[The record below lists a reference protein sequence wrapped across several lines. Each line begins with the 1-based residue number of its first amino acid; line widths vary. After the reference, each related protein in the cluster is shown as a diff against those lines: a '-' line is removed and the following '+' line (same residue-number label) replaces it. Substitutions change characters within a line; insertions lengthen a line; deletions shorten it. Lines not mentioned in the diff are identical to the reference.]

1 MRMPWDVPTNTSRAR
16 NTPAER
22 KSRWATCSTNAP
34 RNLRLFVLFAL
45 PVRFR
50 KTRHGSRWALAPAP
64 SLRRPVPRSTPTRQD
79 VPQNSSRALP
89 TEEATRSPS
98 EPSSTNAPPPRP
110 PIAPIALPE
119 NWPTTTPG
127 PRSAPAPAPS
137 APPPLPR
144 SIRIPRGAP
153 TSTSKALPTRPE
165 TRSPSRTSP
174 TNAPR
179 PTPSTVPIVRRI
191 TWRARR
197 RGSSSVP
204 ARDPWPPLPLP
215 PSMPMRRDVPTSTSP
230 ARPTRKGT
238 RSPSEI
244 PSIRAR
250 ETSPSPADN
259 TAPKTTA
266 DPKGG
271 LTSALAPEPSHR
283 LPLPPSTP
291 TPPDVPANTTTPSP
305 TSPETKSPSTT
316 PSTNASRAEIPPTAS
331 SSDPSTRAATS
342 DGTKSDRASDPSLP
356 PRLPPSMPTLP
367 DVHRNTS
374 RERRTSEETRSPST
388 IASSIDATDSTRR
401 TVRIAFPERRRP
413 ETTTPGS
420 DSESAPAPSPP
431 PRLPP
436 SIPILRDVPT
446 ITIPR

>member
-1 MRMPWDVPTNTSRAR
+1 
-16 NTPAER
+16 
-22 KSRWATCSTNAP
+22 
-34 RNLRLFVLFAL
+34 
-45 PVRFR
+45 
-50 KTRHGSRWALAPAP
+50 
-64 SLRRPVPRSTPTRQD
+64 
-79 VPQNSSRALP
+79 
-89 TEEATRSPS
+89 
-98 EPSSTNAPPPRP
+98 
-110 PIAPIALPE
+110 
-119 NWPTTTPG
+119 
-127 PRSAPAPAPS
+127 
-137 APPPLPR
+137 
-144 SIRIPRGAP
+144 
-153 TSTSKALPTRPE
+153 
-165 TRSPSRTSP
+165 
-174 TNAPR
+174 
-179 PTPSTVPIVRRI
+179 
-191 TWRARR
+191 
-197 RGSSSVP
+197 
-204 ARDPWPPLPLP
+204 
-215 PSMPMRRDVPTSTSP
+215 MPMRRDVPTSTSP